1 MAILKHGALQ
11 PNDWL
16 TVADDAALPEGKPA
30 VVTLD
35 RWLKERD
42 TLIGRNAPIGV
53 KLKSDQSPMAVADD
67 LERLAMIVLE
77 FPKFTDGRGYSHART
92 LRQRLGYQGE
102 LRAVGNVLR
111 DQYLFMDRC
120 GIDSIEVADEA
131 NVAGYLESLGEFS
144 IWYQPAADQRP
155 VVRALRH
162 TKPQTAPVEPAGSS
176 AVVRES
182 VAASWAY

>member
-30 VVTLD
+30 VVSLD

-42 TLIGRNAPIGV
+42 TLIGRPGDNRAPLGV
-53 KLKSDQSPMAVADD
+53 RLRSDQSPIAIAED
-67 LERLAMIVLE
+67 LKRLSLIVLE
-77 FPKFTDGRGYSHART
+77 FPKFTDGRGYSHARA
-92 LRQRLGYQGE
+92 LRQRLGYKGE

-120 GIDSIEVADEA
+120 GIDSIELADDA
-131 NVAGYLESLGEFS
+131 NVTGYLESLGEFS

-155 VVRALRH
+155 TVRALRSA
-162 TKPQTAPVEPAGSS
+162 KRAEQTGGS

>member
-16 TVADDAALPEGKPA
+16 IVADDAALPEGKPA
-30 VVTLD
+30 VVSLD

-42 TLIGRNAPIGV
+42 TLIGRNAPLGV
-53 KLKSDQSPMAVADD
+53 RLRSDQSPIAIAED
-67 LERLAMIVLE
+67 LERLALIVLE
-77 FPKFTDGRGYSHART
+77 FPKFTDGRGYSHARA
-92 LRQRLGYQGE
+92 LRQRLAYKGE

-131 NVAGYLESLGEFS
+131 NVAGYLKSLGEFS

-155 VVRALRH
+155 TVRALRSAKR
-162 TKPQTAPVEPAGSS
+162 TEPTGGS

>member
-16 TVADDAALPEGKPA
+16 TVADGEALPEGKPA

-42 TLIGRNAPIGV
+42 TLIGRNAPIGL
-53 KLKSDQSPMAVADD
+53 KLKSDQSPATVADD
-67 LERLAMIVLE
+67 LDRFDLIVLE
-77 FPKFTDGRGYSHART
+77 FPKFTDGRGYSQARI
-92 LRQRLGYQGE
+92 LRQRLGYTGE
-102 LRAVGNVLR
+102 LRATGNVLR

-120 GIDSIEVADEA
+120 GIDSIEIADEA
-131 NVAGYLESLGEFS
+131 KVGGYLDSLGEFS
-144 IWYQPAADQRP
+144 LWYQPAADKRP
-155 VVRALRH
+155 TVISLRH
-162 TKPQTAPVEPAGSS
+162 ARRKDVPGASP
-176 AVVRES
+176 VVRES

>member
-1 MAILKHGALQ
+1 MAVLKHGALQ
-11 PNDWL
+11 PNEWQ
-16 TVADDAALPEGKPA
+16 TVADDAALPEGRPA
-30 VVTLD
+30 VVSLD

-42 TLIGRNAPIGV
+42 ALVGRTMPIGV
-53 KLKSDQSPMAVADD
+53 RLRSDQSPVAIAED
-67 LERLAMIVLE
+67 LERVALIVLE
-77 FPKFTDGRGYSHART
+77 FPKFTDGRGYSHARA
-92 LRQRLGYQGE
+92 LRQRFGYKGE

-120 GIDSIEVADEA
+120 GIDSIEVADAA
-131 NVAGYLESLGEFS
+131 NVPGYLESLGEFS

-155 VVRALRH
+155 TVRALRAAR
-162 TKPQTAPVEPAGSS
+162 QTENGGGS

>member
-11 PNDWL
+11 PNEWL
-16 TVADDAALPEGKPA
+16 TVADGEALPDGKPV

-35 RWLKERD
+35 RWLKERE
-42 TLIGRNAPIGV
+42 TLIGRNAPIGL
-53 KLKSDQSPMAVADD
+53 KFKSDQSPVAVADD
-67 LERLAMIVLE
+67 LDRLGLIVLE
-77 FPKFTDGRGYSHART
+77 FPKFTDGRGYSQARI
-92 LRQRLGYQGE
+92 LRQRLGYKGE
-102 LRAVGNVLR
+102 LRATGNVLR

-120 GIDSIEVADEA
+120 GIDSIEIAEEA
-131 NVAGYLESLGEFS
+131 KVGGYLDSLGEFS

-155 VVRALRH
+155 TVLARRRG
-162 TKPQTAPVEPAGSS
+162 KRQDGAGAS

>member
-11 PNDWL
+11 PNEWQ
-16 TVADDAALPEGKPA
+16 TVADDAALPEGRPA
-30 VVTLD
+30 VVSLD

-42 TLIGRNAPIGV
+42 TLMGRNAAIGV
-53 KLKSDQSPMAVADD
+53 RLKSDQSPLSIAED
-67 LERLAMIVLE
+67 LERFGLIVLE

-92 LRQRLGYQGE
+92 LRQRLGYKGE
-102 LRAVGNVLR
+102 LRAAGQVLR

-144 IWYQPAADQRP
+144 IWYQPAADKRP
-155 VVRALRH
+155 TVLSLRH
-162 TKPQTAPVEPAGSS
+162 GAPAGES
-176 AVVRES
+176 AGGSPVVRES

>member
-11 PNDWL
+11 PNEWQA
-16 TVADDAALPEGKPA
+16 VADDAALPEGKPA
-30 VVTLD
+30 VLSLD

-42 TLIGRNAPIGV
+42 TLVGRNAPLG
-53 KLKSDQSPMAVADD
+53 LRLRSDQSPMAIAED
-67 LERLAMIVLE
+67 LDRLALIVLE

-92 LRQRLGYQGE
+92 LRQRLGYKGE
-102 LRAVGNVLR
+102 LRAAGQVLR

-120 GIDSIEVADEA
+120 GIDSIEIADDA

-144 IWYQPAADQRP
+144 IWYQPAADRRP
-155 VVRALRH
+155 TVRSLRQA
-162 TKPQTAPVEPAGSS
+162 KAAEPAGSS

>member
-16 TVADDAALPEGKPA
+16 TVADDAALPDGKPA
-30 VVTLD
+30 VISLD
-35 RWLKERD
+35 RWLKGRD

-53 KLKSDQSPMAVADD
+53 RLKSDQSPIAIAED
-67 LERLAMIVLE
+67 LERLALIVLE
-77 FPKFTDGRGYSHART
+77 FPKFTDGRGYSHARA
-92 LRQRLGYQGE
+92 LRQRLGYKGE

-120 GIDSIEVADEA
+120 GIDSIEVADDV

-155 VVRALRH
+155 TVRALRQAKA
-162 TKPQTAPVEPAGSS
+162 TVEPAGSS

>member
-16 TVADDAALPEGKPA
+16 TVAEGVALPDGKP
-30 VVTLD
+30 VVVSLD

-42 TLIGRNAPIGV
+42 TLAGRNAPLGV
-53 KLKSDQSPMAVADD
+53 RLRSDQSPMAIAED
-67 LERLAMIVLE
+67 LGRLSLIVLE
-77 FPKFTDGRGYSHART
+77 FPKFTDGRGYSHARA
-92 LRQRLGYQGE
+92 LRQRLGYTGE

-120 GIDSIEVADEA
+120 GVDSIEIADDA
-131 NVAGYLESLGEFS
+131 KAAGYLESLGEFS

-155 VVRALRH
+155 TVRALRAAQRAEE
-162 TKPQTAPVEPAGSS
+162 TGGS
-176 AVVRES
+176 AALRES

>member
-30 VVTLD
+30 VVSLD
-35 RWLKERD
+35 RWLKEREA
-42 TLIGRNAPIGV
+42 LLGRPGDNRGPIGV
-53 KLKSDQSPMAVADD
+53 RLKSDQSPMTIAED
-67 LERLAMIVLE
+67 LERISLIVLE
-77 FPKFTDGRGYSHART
+77 FPKFTDGRGYSHARA
-92 LRQRLGYQGE
+92 LRQRLGYKGE

-120 GIDSIEVADEA
+120 GIDSIEIADDA

-155 VVRALRH
+155 TVRALRAA
-162 TKPQTAPVEPAGSS
+162 KPAQPTGGS